1 MKRLPAFAISIF
13 VLVLA
18 FAGHAQQFPNQQQNP
33 LIPTITFDRLWE
45 AATPQDFTISVQ
57 SSGSARYLSRNP
69 TAPAPPP
76 NSGIDNARLDPDY
89 SLEFTM
95 SAATRDRIFKLAQ
108 EANYFNGQFD
118 YKHKVANTGQK
129 TLTYADP
136 TRHFQ
141 TSYNW
146 STDKAIDE
154 LTHIFQSI
162 SNTVEHG
169 RKLQFLRRYDKLG
182 LDTELKYMEEECE
195 NHGLAEMELIAPI
208 LQKLADDPAVLHIAQ
223 QRARHLLK
231 QASAGA
237 GSR

>member
-1 MKRLPAFAISIF
+1 MKRLLVFAALLFAFA
-13 VLVLA
+13 L
-18 FAGHAQQFPNQQQNP
+18 HAQQSSDQQQNP

-57 SSGSARYLSRNP
+57 SSGSARYRSRNP

-95 SAATRDRIFKLAQ
+95 SPATRGRIFKLAQ
-108 EANYFNGQFD
+108 QANYFNGNFD
-118 YKHKVANTGQK
+118 FKKPVANTGTK

-136 TRHFQ
+136 ARHFQ

-182 LDTELKYMEEECE
+182 LEAELKNMEEESE
-195 NHGLAEMELIAPI
+195 NHELAEMELIAPI

-231 QASAGA
+231 QASTGA
-237 GSR
+237 GNR